1 MATILGGVTLV
12 ITPTLALAGD
22 QVAKILGREDLQNI
36 HVIHL
41 NDIKSPEHK

>member
-1 MATILGGVTLV
+1 MATILGGDTLV

-22 QVAKILGREDLQNI
+22 KVAKILGREDLQNM

-41 NDIKSPEHK
+41 NDMKTPEHK